1 MFGVQDAEAQGC
13 NYPANQQAWVFIH
26 ALVWDLVFDMD
37 HVQMGDWIDDIFLLR
52 LVDGDCA

>member
-1 MFGVQDAEAQGC
+1 MRKHKGAIIQRI
-13 NYPANQQAWVFIH
+13 QQAWVFIH
-26 ALVWDLVFDMD
+26 AFVWDLVFDMD